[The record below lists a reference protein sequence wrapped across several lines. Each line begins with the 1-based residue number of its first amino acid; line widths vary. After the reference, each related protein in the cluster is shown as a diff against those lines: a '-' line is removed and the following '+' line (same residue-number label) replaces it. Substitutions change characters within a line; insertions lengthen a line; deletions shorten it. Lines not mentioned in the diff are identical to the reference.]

1 MQKVLVSMPDTIL
14 SRLRAVVPDRM
25 RSKFITEVVEKE
37 VRKREQALFE
47 CAQKVEKDKALNA
60 EMEDWDATIG
70 DGIEHESR

>member
-1 MQKVLVSMPDTIL
+1 MQKVLVSMPDTVL

-60 EMEDWDATIG
+60 EMVDWDATIG